1 MMMEKANMQVVVSLE
16 LEILSSVSM
25 SQPQQS
31 GDCLVILTKTVWG
44 GVLPVVKPEHE
55 GVGVDLGEGEET
67 PEIREYFQHPDWE
80 V

>member
-16 LEILSSVSM
+16 LEILSSLSM

-31 GDCLVILTKTVWG
+31 ADCLVILTKTGWG

-55 GVGVDLGEGEET
+55 GVGVDLGDLEET
-67 PEIREYFQHPDWE
+67 P
-80 V
+80 